1 MEDGRERNQK
11 SPELVMPG
19 EGTCC
24 KNQKTHQSNIFCRKT
39 ESSPF
44 AKAIKWAG
52 NGALLLRSLSWGV
65 LRRPGLTVEMCIE
78 TELLDSKGDDG
89 VWK

>member
-19 EGTCC
+19 RGNMLQ
-24 KNQKTHQSNIFCRKT
+24 NQKTHQSNIFCRKT

-44 AKAIKWAG
+44 AKAIK
-52 NGALLLRSLSWGV
+52 NGLVMGHCYWEAYWVSYADQDWQ
-65 LRRPGLTVEMCIE
+65 
-78 TELLDSKGDDG
+78 
-89 VWK
+89 